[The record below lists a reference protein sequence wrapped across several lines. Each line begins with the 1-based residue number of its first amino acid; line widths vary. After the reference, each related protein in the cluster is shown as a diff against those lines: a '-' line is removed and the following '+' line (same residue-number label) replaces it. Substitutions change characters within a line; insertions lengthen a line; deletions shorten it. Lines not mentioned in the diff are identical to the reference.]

1 MLMSDKE
8 APSLGHLIQS
18 IVDAKLVDA
27 NFCMPGIVESYD
39 RATQTAKI
47 QPCFKRKYVDGKE
60 LNLPIINGVPIVF
73 PSSGGQWLHF
83 DLAKGDEVTLVFSQ
97 RSLDNWKKKGGVMLP
112 GDTRRFNLS
121 DAFAYP
127 GGKPEPKKLKLNGP
141 QDSIEISNGKNFL
154 VVEKGGKIKGKNDGG
169 FFEMASDGKFK
180 FTNNTN
186 ELMDLLVQ
194 LTDIL
199 SKTTTNTVFGALRLN
214 DFSAIEEIKNKLQ
227 TLKG

>member
-1 MLMSDKE
+1 MSDKE
-8 APSLGHLIQS
+8 APSLGNLIQG

-27 NFCMPGIVESYD
+27 NFSMPGIVESYD
-39 RATQTAKI
+39 RISQTAKI

-60 LNLPIINGVPIVF
+60 VNLPIINGVPIVF
-73 PSSGGQWLHF
+73 PSSGGQWIHF

-97 RSLDNWKKKGGVMLP
+97 RSLDNWKEKGGVLLP

-127 GGKPEPKKLKLNGP
+127 GGKPKPKKLKLNGP
-141 QDSIEISNGKNFL
+141 EKSIEISNGKNFL
-154 VVEKGGKIKGKNDGG
+154 TIEKDGKVKGKNDGG
-169 FFEMASDGKFK
+169 FFQMDKAGKFQ
-180 FTNNTN
+180 FSNNTN

-199 SKTTTNTVFGALRLN
+199 SKTTTNTVFGPMKLN
-214 DFSAIEEIKNKLQ
+214 DFAMLEQIKTKLE